1 MTFGSQRLGQTQ
13 KLNLIALY
21 NDVGSLWGEV
31 FPVRGRNKGTVHN
44 LTEATGASGNPKRP
58 SFSPDGDWLAF
69 PSHQL
74 GVHVWYKTGANT
86 WAEYDTTNLTV
97 DSANGPPATDVY
109 FNTKIVAFNNAG
121 TLLAVG
127 GFSSLASDPIVSL
140 LNVPTDEALTWNT
153 VPTDTWA
160 GFYLDQWA
168 TNTWDSVPTDTWAG
182 FEDDEWE
189 TETDI
194 QFTLNSQPL
203 TPSNIPLTIATDIA
217 FSYDDT
223 YMAVAHSKTGSFGSA
238 TGCPFSV
245 YKLSGGTY
253 SKLADP
259 ADVPSGYY
267 MTGVAWSPDA
277 VYLAVGG
284 DRENSSTTRMVI
296 YKRSGD
302 TFTKLSDPAD
312 MPGSTVQKVR
322 FDPTGTYLVVGMIS
336 APRVLIYKRSGD
348 TFTKLTDPADMPS
361 GVVFDIAW
369 TSEGGFLFLAVDA
382 TNSLLYSRNGD
393 TFTKQLQFGDAT
405 GVSIWPKALN
415 QR

>member
-21 NDVGSLWGEV
+21 NDVGSLFGEV
-31 FPVRGRNKGTVHN
+31 FPVRGRNQGTVHN
-44 LTEATGASGNPKRP
+44 LTEATGASGNAKRP

-69 PSHQL
+69 PSHQD

-86 WAEYDTTNLTV
+86 WAEYDTSNLTV
-97 DSANGPPATDVY
+97 GVPPATDLY
-109 FNTKIVAFNNAG
+109 TDTKIVAFNNAG

-127 GFSSLASDPIVSL
+127 GFSGLVTDPIVSL

-160 GFYLDQWA
+160 GFELDQWA
-168 TNTWDSVPTDTWAG
+168 TDTWDSVPTDTWVG

-203 TPSNIPLTIATDIA
+203 TPSNIATNIASDIA

-223 YMAVAHSKTGSFGSA
+223 YMAVAHNRTGAGDG
-238 TGCPFSV
+238 TGCAFSV

-267 MTGVAWSPDA
+267 MGAVAWSPDA

-284 DRENSSTTRMVI
+284 TRAGSSTTRMVI

-302 TFTKLSDPAD
+302 TFTKLTDPAD
-312 MPGSTVQKVR
+312 MPGSTVGSLR
-322 FDPTGTYLVVGMIS
+322 FDPTGTYLVVGMAS

-348 TFTKLTDPADMPS
+348 TFTKLTDPSDMPS
-361 GVVFDIAW
+361 GVVADIAW

>member
-31 FPVRGRNKGTVHN
+31 FPVRGRNQGTVHN
-44 LTEATGASGNPKRP
+44 LTEATGASGNAKRP

-97 DSANGPPATDVY
+97 GVPPATDLY
-109 FNTKIVAFNNAG
+109 TDTRIVSFNNAG

-127 GFSSLASDPIVSL
+127 GLSGSASDPIVSL
-140 LNVPTDEALTWNT
+140 LNVPTDQALTWNT

-203 TPSNIPLTIATDIA
+203 TPSNIASNLASDID
-217 FSYDDT
+217 FSYNDT

-259 ADVPSGYY
+259 ADVPSGYF
-267 MTGVAWSPDA
+267 MNAVAWSPDA

-302 TFTKLSDPAD
+302 TFTKLSDP
-312 MPGSTVQKVR
+312 S
-322 FDPTGTYLVVGMIS
+322 
-336 APRVLIYKRSGD
+336 
-348 TFTKLTDPADMPS
+348 DMPS
-361 GVVFDIAW
+361 GFVKDIAW
-369 TSEGGFLFLAVDA
+369 TSEGGFLFLAVDT

-393 TFTKQLQFGDAT
+393 TFTKQLEFGDAT

>member
-1 MTFGSQRLGQTQ
+1 
-13 KLNLIALY
+13 
-21 NDVGSLWGEV
+21 
-31 FPVRGRNKGTVHN
+31 
-44 LTEATGASGNPKRP
+44 
-58 SFSPDGDWLAF
+58 
-69 PSHQL
+69 
-74 GVHVWYKTGANT
+74 
-86 WAEYDTTNLTV
+86 
-97 DSANGPPATDVY
+97 
-109 FNTKIVAFNNAG
+109 
-121 TLLAVG
+121 VG
-127 GFSSLASDPIVSL
+127 GFSSLATDPIVSL

-160 GFYLDQWA
+160 GFELDQWA
-168 TNTWDSVPTDTWAG
+168 TDTWDSVPTDTWAG

-203 TPSNIPLTIATDIA
+203 TASNIAINIATDLA

-223 YMAVAHSKTGSFGSA
+223 YMAVAHNRTGAGDG
-238 TGCPFSV
+238 TGCAFSV

-267 MTGVAWSPDA
+267 MNAVAWSPDA

-284 DRENSSTTRMVI
+284 TRAGSSTRMVI

-302 TFTKLSDPAD
+302 TFTKL
-312 MPGSTVQKVR
+312 
-322 FDPTGTYLVVGMIS
+322 
-336 APRVLIYKRSGD
+336 
-348 TFTKLTDPADMPS
+348 TDPSDMPS
-361 GVVFDIAW
+361 GEVEDIAW
-369 TSEGGFLFLAVDA
+369 TSEGGFLFLAVDT

-405 GVSIWPKALN
+405 GVSIWPKAVN